1 MIIMYVLNSSSLKAE
16 GGSPVHRQSGI
27 AYNEIL
33 SFVVAYLDAWSPCS
47 QNFFCAAKSY
57 LAAEA

>member
-1 MIIMYVLNSSSLKAE
+1 MINQYVLHISSLKAE
-16 GGSPVHRQSGI
+16 PVLADRLQPGI

-57 LAAEA
+57 LTAEA

>member
-1 MIIMYVLNSSSLKAE
+1 MINLYVLYIFSLKAE
-16 GGSPVHRQSGI
+16 GGLADHLQPGI